1 MADLAPERARFFMAE
16 DNPGDVT
23 LMRAAVD
30 EVGLAVD
37 IEVAPDGANALERL
51 LDPAHRAP
59 DLIILN
65 FNLPKLQGHE
75 VLSTIKLTPG
85 LLGVPVVMLTTS
97 TAQRDRLVCATA
109 DAFFVKS
116 GDWDEMLSIVRHL
129 KALIEAMPSR
139 RPTTQSRLHD
149 DGFWEQGAL
158 GPQGSG
164 LDPISDLK
172 LTKATERKRAG
183 EPLDEVETPI
193 LPL

>member
-1 MADLAPERARFFMAE
+1 MADPAPERARIFMAE

-30 EVGLAVD
+30 EVGLAAD
-37 IEVAPDGANALERL
+37 IKVAPDGAQALERL

-75 VLSTIKLTPG
+75 VLSTIKQTPR
-85 LLGVPVVMLTTS
+85 LLGVPVVMLTSS
-97 TAQRDRLVCATA
+97 TAQRDRLLCATA

-116 GDWDEMLSIVRHL
+116 GDWDGLLRIVRHL

-139 RPTTQSRLHD
+139 RPTTQSRLQD
-149 DGFWEQGAL
+149 DGFWQQGAL

-164 LDPISDLK
+164 LDPIADLK
-172 LTKATERKRAG
+172 LTKATERKRVG
-183 EPLDEVETPI
+183 EPLDEEESP
-193 LPL
+193 PPPG